1 MDLEFQRKTLVFF
14 VDGQPAPGG
23 SKRFVGMSKR
33 TGRAILVDMGGKRNK
48 TWRSAVAEAG
58 RALGATPL
66 EGPLELTCSFVMP
79 RPKKHFYTDRKRQ
92 GQLRADAPHWHTNA
106 PDATKL
112 LRSTEDALKGIT
124 WGDDSQ
130 VARQHASKVY
140 GERPGALIEISI
152 L

>member
-1 MDLEFQRKTLVFF
+1 MELAFERPTLVFR

-33 TGRAILVDMGGKRNK
+33 TGRAVLVDMGGKRNK
-48 TWRSAVAEAG
+48 TWRALVAAAG
-58 RALGATPL
+58 AALNAKPL

-79 RPKKHFYTDRKRQ
+79 RPKKHFHTDKKRK

-140 GERPGALIEISI
+140 GDRPGALIEITT